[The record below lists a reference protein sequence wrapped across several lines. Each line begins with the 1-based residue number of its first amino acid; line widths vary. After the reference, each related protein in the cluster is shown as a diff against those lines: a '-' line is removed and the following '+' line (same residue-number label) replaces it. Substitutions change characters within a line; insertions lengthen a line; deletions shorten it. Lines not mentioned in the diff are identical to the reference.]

1 VSRWI
6 GGTKNHGRLRVS
18 FGVSMKEWFCEN
30 RLHGC
35 GHMFLAFTYKLH
47 KKQGSMCYTIKCE
60 TVEDGLTKYA
70 SESNPGRVRSLTR
83 CYHVTRVISGETG
96 NLLMKV
102 DVKENVEEGPM
113 MANTE
118 LLEASISSGK
128 ANSVSGK
135 KNQVTWVFQTCLSYL
150 K

>member
-1 VSRWI
+1 
-6 GGTKNHGRLRVS
+6 
-18 FGVSMKEWFCEN
+18 
-30 RLHGC
+30 
-35 GHMFLAFTYKLH
+35 
-47 KKQGSMCYTIKCE
+47 
-60 TVEDGLTKYA
+60 
-70 SESNPGRVRSLTR
+70 
-83 CYHVTRVISGETG
+83 
-96 NLLMKV
+96 MKV
-102 DVKENVEEGPM
+102 NVKENVEEGPM